1 MGVGALADRLPRVTP
16 WLSLLFTAP
25 APSAPPAIVPAPNNA
40 GPGELAAAVAPTRC
54 CSGPAAVAPT
64 PRPPAEPPPGGSRGS
79 AAARPHLARR
89 MMQRLTGVTAETR
102 AADAGMSA
110 PLRTN

>member
-1 MGVGALADRLPRVTP
+1 M
-16 WLSLLFTAP
+16 
-25 APSAPPAIVPAPNNA
+25 
-40 GPGELAAAVAPTRC
+40 GELA
-54 CSGPAAVAPT
+54 AAVAPT

-102 AADAGMSA
+102 AADAGMSV
-110 PLRTN
+110 PLRTSGSEASSAPATASGSHPHAPVRTASVPPPGRNRGQQRNAEGQWRNAEGTAE